1 MSARALDGS
10 RLLKWYP
17 SRWRDRYGEELMAL
31 MEDVLDGRPPSRR
44 LRLSMAWAGLRE
56 RGRETGLLGNTAPA
70 AERARAGSL
79 LVLCAWSAF
88 VVAGSSFAK
97 ITEHF
102 GQAVPA
108 RAQALSNRSFDTV
121 YVVAIIGGLLVLS
134 GACAAVPAFLRF
146 LRAGGWPSIR
156 GHVLRAAVS
165 TVAATVAMA
174 GLVGLAHTLSPAQ
187 RNGGLVYHP
196 VVWYYLLAII
206 PTALLVALALALW
219 TVAAVA
225 VTRRLVLARPVLFAE
240 AVLAVALSVA
250 MFVITAATAVWW
262 GAIASSAPWFL
273 GAQSGSAASAFTPN
287 LVGTMALMSVAC
299 AVATCGVVRVA
310 RSWRDLR
317 LG

>member
-1 MSARALDGS
+1 
-10 RLLKWYP
+10 
-17 SRWRDRYGEELMAL
+17 
-31 MEDVLDGRPPSRR
+31 
-44 LRLSMAWAGLRE
+44 
-56 RGRETGLLGNTAPA
+56 
-70 AERARAGSL
+70 
-79 LVLCAWSAF
+79 
-88 VVAGSSFAK
+88 
-97 ITEHF
+97 
-102 GQAVPA
+102 
-108 RAQALSNRSFDTV
+108 
-121 YVVAIIGGLLVLS
+121 VLS

-225 VTRRLVLARPVLFAE
+225 VTRRLVLARPVLSAE

-250 MFVITAATAVWW
+250 MFVITRPRRCGGSDRLVGSLVSGRAVWFCSV
-262 GAIASSAPWFL
+262 GLPSEPR
-273 GAQSGSAASAFTPN
+273 
-287 LVGTMALMSVAC
+287 GTMALMSVAC

>member
-1 MSARALDGS
+1 
-10 RLLKWYP
+10 
-17 SRWRDRYGEELMAL
+17 MAL

-56 RGRETGLLGNTAPA
+56 RGRETGLLGNMAPA

-156 GHVLRAAVS
+156 GHVLRAAMS

-225 VTRRLVLARPVLFAE
+225 VTRRLVLARPVLF
-240 AVLAVALSVA
+240 
-250 MFVITAATAVWW
+250 VITAATAVWW